1 MKRTGRV
8 LWHIKR
14 SMSVDV
20 SPNKAGYYITR
31 LAFIPSRGQAQW
43 YLRSLKSLYYS
54 NYHLSP
60 DIHGSMNALTCS
72 AVMDSVEY
80 EYNILMYKW
89 PNIFQNFQFIYKTTL
104 THTNTQCCVTVAHQA
119 AMFSP
124 LSGGRWSLSAH
135 MTTLPHL
142 SDSSSL
148 TLAHPHPAGSAWREE
163 KSRAREGHRFTELS
177 QGLSDRRGFLSRGK
191 IAARLRGESGVQ
203 RGPMKS
209 LIMS

>member
-1 MKRTGRV
+1 
-8 LWHIKR
+8 
-14 SMSVDV
+14 
-20 SPNKAGYYITR
+20 
-31 LAFIPSRGQAQW
+31 
-43 YLRSLKSLYYS
+43 
-54 NYHLSP
+54 
-60 DIHGSMNALTCS
+60 MNALTCS

-124 LSGGRWSLSAH
+124 LSGGRWGLSAH

-177 QGLSDRRGFLSRGK
+177 QGLSDRPGISFTREDRREAAGWVWSSEGTDEEFNNVLIAPWPDDIDLSTPRPERCG
-191 IAARLRGESGVQ
+191 
-203 RGPMKS
+203 
-209 LIMS
+209 